1 MNAKISLLSEDA
13 LAGDTA
19 LGPALE
25 TIAAL
30 PDVERVICCVDLHR
44 KARAESPSSVA
55 VATSSCV
62 FPKLTSVAQNC
73 GMALLRTG
81 LALDDFPD
89 GRLDELFARW
99 RRSDGEA
106 FERPPVSLEDLRR
119 ILCLGAGAVIET
131 SGLPPR
137 SLENV
142 EFGGCIGEPEILPW
156 GDILA
161 VVPRFTLERSRYGF
175 GVVPAG
181 NHFVEVQ
188 CVEEIVDAGTS
199 DRWGL
204 RLGEVVVMIHA
215 DGGLISDD
223 LGNLY
228 ANRSVT
234 SGAAKLLYAARRFA
248 LHIPGASPRAAAERR
263 RLYFTSDPLVA
274 LDPESVEGRRAMT
287 AMRFAMNAGYAS
299 RLSAAGR
306 LSRVLGEM
314 FPGRAVAPEVLCDF
328 SHNSILPETVRGR
341 FSWVHRHNA
350 ARVVPGRLVFLP
362 GYSWT
367 SSYICRGGDGAVQTI
382 FTMDHGAGQ
391 TIDRL
396 KAAGRLRRLDAVRP
410 TRAYGNESGAPV
422 LVPHW
427 SDEGVDEVVRA
438 LAARDISHPVAR
450 LRPLAGYRFHWK
462 GRLVRLR
469 ERFALGVSRL

>member
-1 MNAKISLLSEDA
+1 VNAKISLLAENA
-13 LAGDTA
+13 LAGDEA

-30 PDVERVICCVDLHR
+30 PGVERVVCCVDLHR
-44 KARAESPSSVA
+44 KSRAESPSSVA
-55 VATSSCV
+55 VATGSRV
-62 FPKLTSVAQNC
+62 YPKLTSVAQNC
-73 GMALLRTG
+73 GMALVRTG

-99 RRSDGEA
+99 RRSDRET

-119 ILCLGAGAVIET
+119 ILCAGARAVIEP
-131 SGLPPR
+131 SGLPPG

-142 EFGGCIGEPEILPW
+142 EFGGCVGGGEILPW
-156 GDILA
+156 RDVLA
-161 VVPRFTLERSRYGF
+161 VVPRFTLERGRYGF

-181 NHFVEVQ
+181 NHFIEIQ
-188 CVEEIVDAGTS
+188 CVEEIVDPAAAE
-199 DRWGL
+199 RWGV
-204 RLGEVVVMIHA
+204 RRGDVVAMIHA
-215 DGGLISDD
+215 DGGLVSDD

-234 SGAAKLLYAARRFA
+234 RGVPAFVYGARRLA
-248 LHIPGASPRAAAERR
+248 LHARGAGPRTAAERR
-263 RLYFTSDPLVA
+263 RLYFSRDPFVSF
-274 LDPESVEGRRAMT
+274 DPESTEGRRAMT

-306 LSRVLGEM
+306 LSRVLGAM
-314 FPGRAVAPEVLCDF
+314 FPGRGVSCEVLCDF
-328 SHNSILPETVRGR
+328 SHNSILRETVGGRGL
-341 FSWVHRHNA
+341 WVHRHNA
-350 ARVVPGRLVFLP
+350 ARVLPGRLVFLP

-367 SSYICRGGDGAVQTI
+367 SSYVCRGGDGAAGTI
-382 FTMDHGAGQ
+382 YTMDHGAGK
-391 TIDRL
+391 TIDRRR
-396 KAAGRLRRLDAVRP
+396 AAGALRRLEAGRP
-410 TRAYGNESGAPV
+410 TRAYGSESDAPV

-438 LAARDISHPVAR
+438 LAARDVAHPVAR

-462 GRLVRLR
+462 GRLARLR
-469 ERFALGVSRL
+469 ERFAARAARE